1 MHNNG
6 SSGYGSLGS
15 NDHLLSVASSSE
27 SNGNGT
33 HLRQEE
39 EESRRAKPVSYTMN
53 SSSVGVFRFF
63 VSLMLHR
70 LIFLLFMH
78 RQLIETVVDLFVF
91 ICMCFI
97 RRPFKRSAK
106 EFTCRKTRSSS
117 PRRAILVCTN
127 ILHHHLS
134 SESVLLCVTPI
145 CV

>member
-33 HLRQEE
+33 RLRQEE
-39 EESRRAKPVSYTMN
+39 EESRRAKPVSYIMN
-53 SSSVGVFRFF
+53 SRSVGVFRFF
-63 VSLMLHR
+63 VSQMLHS
-70 LIFLLFMH
+70 LFFYYSWIDH
-78 RQLIETVVDLFVF
+78 LKRTVVNLFVF
-91 ICMCFI
+91 ISMCFL
-97 RRPFKRSAK
+97 RGPFKRSAK

-127 ILHHHLS
+127 HLCTILCHQS
-134 SESVLLCVTPI
+134 LCF